1 MGGWDVLGVSSSS
14 LKSIPSRSGSFPFPG
29 CVLCKCEVMLGAL
42 GRVAIAQGE
51 VSETSQ
57 KPVQTQLA
65 RSSGLSLASKGDLV
79 L

>member
-1 MGGWDVLGVSSSS
+1 
-14 LKSIPSRSGSFPFPG
+14 
-29 CVLCKCEVMLGAL
+29 MLGAL
-42 GRVAIAQGE
+42 GRVAIARGE

>member
-1 MGGWDVLGVSSSS
+1 
-14 LKSIPSRSGSFPFPG
+14 
-29 CVLCKCEVMLGAL
+29 MLGAL
-42 GRVAIAQGE
+42 GMVAIAQGE

-57 KPVQTQLA
+57 KLVQTQLA